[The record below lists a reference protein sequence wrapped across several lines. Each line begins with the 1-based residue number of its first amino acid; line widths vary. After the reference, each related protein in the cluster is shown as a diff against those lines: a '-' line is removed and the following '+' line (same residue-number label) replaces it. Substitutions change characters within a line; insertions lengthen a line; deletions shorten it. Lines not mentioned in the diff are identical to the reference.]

1 MLKRILLALALLSLA
16 FSIDVTFYYGV
27 GCPHCART
35 ETLFG
40 EIGTQ
45 YNLQLTQ
52 KEIYQDAA
60 NRAEMFSVYE
70 RFGQDPANGGVPTT
84 LVENRT
90 LIIGEME
97 KYQWEALFTI
107 CQNSSCPP
115 GVYTKS
121 TIDSVSPLHEQDPTS
136 KLTWGVLIGAALVD
150 SINPCT
156 LAIMVMLLGIILI
169 SKGRNRMLLSGVIF
183 FTIIYIMYF
192 LFGLGI
198 LQALGNTGIT
208 DIFFKVVTVGALLL
222 AILEINA
229 YLNYKPGFLAVEM
242 PVFLRPHTHKVIEG
256 ATSLPGVAIAAL
268 FCSLFLLPC
277 SSGPYLMVLAMVSR
291 AVTVQTITY
300 LAVYNLVFILPM
312 ILITI
317 AVYMG
322 YASVEQIGDAKDKY
336 IRQIH
341 LVSGII
347 LFFLFLFMLNE
358 IVHFI

>member
-1 MLKRILLALALLSLA
+1 MFKRLFLALALLSLA
-16 FSIDVTFYYGV
+16 FSIDATLYYGN

-45 YNLQLTQ
+45 YNLSITQ

-60 NRAEMFSVYE
+60 NRAEMFAVYE
-70 RFGQDPANGGVPTT
+70 RFGQEPAQGGVPTI
-84 LVENRT
+84 LVENKT
-90 LIIGEME
+90 LIIGEMQ
-97 KYQWEALFTI
+97 KYQWEALFSL
-107 CQNSSCPP
+107 CLNSSCPP
-115 GVYTKS
+115 GVYTGA
-121 TIDSVSPLHEQDPTS
+121 TIDSVSPLHEQDPTT

-156 LAIMVMLLGIILI
+156 LAVMTMLLGLVLI

-183 FTIIYIMYF
+183 FTIVYMMYF

-198 LQALGNTGIT
+198 LQALGNSWIT
-208 DIFFKVVTVGALLL
+208 DIFFKVVTVGALAL

-229 YLNYKPGFLAVEM
+229 YINYKPGFLAVEM
-242 PVFLRPHTHKVIEG
+242 PVFLRPYTHQVIEG

-268 FCSLFLLPC
+268 FCSIFLLPC
-277 SSGPYLMVLAMVSR
+277 SSGPYLMVLAMISR
-291 AVTVQTITY
+291 AVTIQSLTY

-312 ILITI
+312 IAITM
-317 AVYMG
+317 AVYLG

-347 LFFLFLFMLNE
+347 LFLLFLFMLNE

>member
-1 MLKRILLALALLSLA
+1 MLKRVLPALILLSLV
-16 FSIDVTFYYGV
+16 FSIDVTLYYGV

-35 ETLFG
+35 ETLFT
-40 EIGTQ
+40 EIGPQ
-45 YNLQLTQ
+45 YNLQITQ
-52 KEIYQDAA
+52 KEIYQDAE
-60 NRAEMFSVYE
+60 NRAEMFALYE
-70 RFGQDPANGGVPTT
+70 RFGQDPAQGGVPTI
-84 LVENRT
+84 LVENKT
-90 LIIGEME
+90 MIIGEME
-97 KYQWEALFTI
+97 KYQWEALFTM
-107 CQNSSCPP
+107 CQNNSCPP

-121 TIDSVSPLHEQDPTS
+121 TIDSVSPLHEQDPTTQ
-136 KLTWGVLIGAALVD
+136 LTWGVLIGAALVD

-183 FTIIYIMYF
+183 FTIVYIMYF

-198 LQALGNTGIT
+198 LQALSNTGIT
-208 DIFFKVVTVGALLL
+208 DIFFKIVTVGALLL

-229 YLNYKPGFLAVEM
+229 YINYKPGFLAVEM
-242 PVFLRPHTHKVIEG
+242 PVFLRPYTHKVIEG
-256 ATSLPGVAIAAL
+256 ATSLPGVAMAAL

-277 SSGPYLMVLAMVSR
+277 SSGPYLMVLAMVSKT
-291 AVTVQTITY
+291 VTIQTLTY
-300 LAVYNLVFILPM
+300 LAVYNFVFILPM
-312 ILITI
+312 IIITI
-317 AVYMG
+317 AVYLG

-347 LFFLFLFMLNE
+347 LFCLFLFMLNE